1 MKKQLKTM
9 LVAGFMAGLMMI
21 QPVYGAEVTSAAVK
35 QVIRMDAQG
44 VGHPDNAQENSSDVN
59 ALPPEEQAADT
70 NALAPAE
77 QAADTNALVPAEQAA
92 DTNAL
97 APAEQAADTN
107 ALAPAEQAADTNA
120 LAPAEQAADTNALAP
135 AEQAADTNALAPAE
149 QAADT
154 NALAPTEQTAGVPLP
169 PADTAATQNVPN
181 LPAGIRALDPTK
193 PMIALTYDDGPFAA
207 VGNRIM
213 DVMNLY
219 GGKCTFFMVG
229 NRVTSYAAEVQR
241 MAREGFEVANHTQD
255 HPNLKKLGAAQIQ
268 AQVNAC
274 NDVIQAVS
282 GVRPTVMRLPG
293 GNKNNTVLA
302 NTGMPIILWNIDT
315 NDWKTKSAQA
325 TVNAVLGK
333 VKDGDIVLMH
343 ELYSST
349 AAATETLVP
358 ALVSQ
363 GFQLVTVS
371 ELAFYKGKTLTA
383 GQVYYSIR

>member
-77 QAADTNALVPAEQAA
+77 QAADTNAL
-92 DTNAL
+92 
-97 APAEQAADTN
+97 APAEQAADT
-107 ALAPAEQAADTNA
+107 AAA
-120 LAPAEQAADTNALAP
+120 
-135 AEQAADTNALAPAE
+135 
-149 QAADT
+149 
-154 NALAPTEQTAGVPLP
+154 
-169 PADTAATQNVPN
+169 QNVPN

>member
-107 ALAPAEQAADTNA
+107 ALVPAEQAADTSA
-120 LAPAEQAADTNALAP
+120 LAPAEQTANTNALAP

-154 NALAPTEQTAGVPLP
+154 NALAPTEQAAGVPLP
-169 PADTAATQNVPN
+169 PADTAAAQNVPN

-229 NRVTSYAAEVQR
+229 NRVASYAAEVQR

-255 HPNLKKLGAAQIQ
+255 H
-268 AQVNAC
+268 AC

>member
-77 QAADTNALVPAEQAA
+77 QAADTNAL
-92 DTNAL
+92 
-97 APAEQAADTN
+97 
-107 ALAPAEQAADTNA
+107 
-120 LAPAEQAADTNALAP
+120 
-135 AEQAADTNALAPAE
+135 APAE

-154 NALAPTEQTAGVPLP
+154 NALAPTEQAAGVPLP
-169 PADTAATQNVPN
+169 PADTAAAQNVPN

-193 PMIALTYDDGPFAA
+193 PLTYDDGPFAA

-229 NRVTSYAAEVQR
+229 NRVASYAAEVQR